1 MNFNP
6 DQFAN
11 NAIAVI
17 VALGKIV
24 GPAIVLIWSAIN
36 QWQTNALKSQLA
48 QQSQT
53 TDKRLDDHSAS
64 IKTLLLNTPPPVAP
78 VPATPS
84 TVQVV
89 TPASVPDAAAQTTT
103 TAATVIETVT
113 PAPTPQG
120 QGEPLNPS

>member
-89 TPASVPDAAAQTTT
+89 TPASVPDAAA
-103 TAATVIETVT
+103 
-113 PAPTPQG
+113 
-120 QGEPLNPS
+120 